1 MILMLFNK
9 SVEWNGIFY
18 NKIYLNKL
26 VMMENVFPRINSY
39 IYLKL
44 LVIEN
49 TKKNAFN
56 KLDLYQVPC
65 II

>member
-56 KLDLYQVPC
+56 KLDLYQVPY